1 MKTQPM
7 AHQTEGLRRLSAAP
21 EFYALG
27 CEQGTGKTWMLLADA
42 ERRFLA
48 GEIDALLVV
57 APKGVHVNW
66 VRREIPAHVSV
77 PVRAE
82 FWLSGASKKHMTRL
96 EKLMTPPEDRALTV
110 LTMNVDAV
118 NTKAGLAFAR
128 RFLQRYPAMMVVDES
143 QRIKNLDAM
152 RTKRVLSLGAFAAT
166 RRIASGTLVPNS
178 PLDLF
183 GQFEFLRPGLLGTR
197 SYRAFVAEY
206 AELLP
211 PSHRLVQEIMGRSR
225 RGGVPQ
231 LVNRDRYGRPIY
243 RNLDKLA
250 GLIAPH
256 TYRVLKSECLD
267 LPEKVYQ
274 THYFELSRPQRHL
287 YERVKAEQRWERA
300 DGELD
305 IFTALTAINKLRQLT
320 SGFLILNGEATHLTD
335 QKPRLDALK
344 DVVEDLDGQF
354 IVWASFREELAHV
367 ERALRAAGIETVSYH
382 GGTSSKAR
390 EHAVDAFQS
399 GEARAFVGHPAAGGT
414 GLTLTA
420 ATTAIYYSC
429 DFSYEQRAQS
439 EDRCH
444 RIGTKQPVTYI
455 DLVARDTIDERIAAA
470 LQTKEDTAEA
480 ILSLLE

>member
-7 AHQTEGLRRLSAAP
+7 THQAEGLRRLAAAP
-21 EFYALG
+21 EYYALG

-42 ERRFLA
+42 EQRDD
-48 GEIDALLVV
+48 IDALLVV

-66 VRREIPAHVSV
+66 VLREIPKHLSV

-82 FWLSGASKKHMTRL
+82 FWLSGASKKHQARL
-96 EKLMTPPEDRALTV
+96 DKLLEPPEDPALTV
-110 LTMNVDAV
+110 LAMNVDAV
-118 NTKAGLAFAR
+118 NTKSGYAFAR
-128 RFLQRYPAMMVVDES
+128 RFLQRYRAMMVVDES

-152 RTKRVLSLGAFAAT
+152 RTKRVLSLGELAVS

-183 GQFEFLRPGLLGTR
+183 GQYEFLRSGLLGTR

-231 LVNRDRYGRPIY
+231 LVNRDRLGRPIY
-243 RNLDKLA
+243 RNLERLA

-256 TYRVLKSECLD
+256 TYRVLKEDCLE
-267 LPEKVYQ
+267 LPAKIYQ
-274 THYFELSRPQRHL
+274 TQYFELAPRQRHL
-287 YERVKAEQRWERA
+287 YNRIQSEQRWERA
-300 DGELD
+300 DGQLD
-305 IFTALTAINKLRQLT
+305 TFTALTVLNKLRQVT
-320 SGFLILNGEATHLTD
+320 SGFLILDGEAAQLTD
-335 QKPRLDALK
+335 HKPRLDALK
-344 DVVEDLDGQF
+344 EIVEDLDGQF

-367 ERALRAAGIETVSYH
+367 ERALRALGVSTVAYH
-382 GGTSSKAR
+382 GGVSARAR
-390 EHAVDAFQS
+390 EAAVDAFQNGS
-399 GEARAFVGHPAAGGT
+399 ARAFVGHPAAGGV

-444 RIGTKQPVTYI
+444 RIGTRVPVTYI

-470 LQTKEDTAEA
+470 LQNKEAVAET
-480 ILSLLE
+480 ILSLVEAA